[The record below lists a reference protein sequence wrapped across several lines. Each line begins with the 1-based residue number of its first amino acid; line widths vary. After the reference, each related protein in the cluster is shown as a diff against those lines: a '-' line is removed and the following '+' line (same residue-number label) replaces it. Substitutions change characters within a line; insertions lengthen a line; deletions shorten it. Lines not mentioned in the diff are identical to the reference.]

1 MVLPSLLQQREGLE
15 SLQGVRQSRRV
26 GCEGLPG
33 FESFPRRA
41 FRRRGK
47 EQIQME
53 SALFLIDRTKLR

>member
-1 MVLPSLLQQREGLE
+1 MVLPSLLRQQEELG

-26 GCEGLPG
+26 EFRGLPG

-41 FRRRGK
+41 FHRRGK

-53 SALFLIDRTKLR
+53 FALFLIDQTMLH